1 MKAHYVYTHASE
13 GRVFYVGC
21 ATTNFNKRGE
31 RAKRGRA
38 YSTLGHTP
46 AWHEAAAGGYEVVVV
61 FESDDRTEAFAR
73 EVDLIAELRA
83 AGHPLVNIARG
94 GAGAPGIKDSDEVR
108 RKKSIT
114 KLGALNPMHGKTGA
128 AHHNSRKVRD
138 KVTGAEYPS
147 VTAAARAAGLSMQGL
162 HNMLTGHRVNTSTM
176 ELA

>member
-1 MKAHYVYTHASE
+1 MKAYYVYTHAAA

-46 AWHEAAAGGYEVVVV
+46 SWHAAAAGGYDVAVV
-61 FESDDRTEAFAR
+61 FESDARDDAFER
-73 EVDLIAELRA
+73 EVSLIAELRG

-94 GAGAPGIKDSDEVR
+94 GAGCPGVTDSDEVR

-128 AHHNSRKVRD
+128 LNPNSRKVRD
-138 KVTGAEYPS
+138 KTSGTVYDS
-147 VTAAARAAGLSMQGL
+147 VQLAADAKGFKMKTLYNWLS
-162 HNMLTGHRVNTSTM
+162 GHRPNPTSL